1 MTTFRNFF
9 LFLLLT
15 AGLAVQAAGLSV
27 DASRALI
34 KRIVP
39 AHADKFIVEPLTDN
53 NGKDGFELSSRGNK
67 IVLAGNDGVAVAS
80 ALYYYLNEY
89 CHCQITWNGV
99 NMNLPA
105 QLPKV
110 DKKIT
115 KSSPYDYRYYLNYC
129 TYNYSM
135 SWWNWK
141 RWEKEIDWMALHGI
155 NMPLAITGEEYVWNE
170 VYKEMGFTG
179 KELENFF
186 CGPAYFS
193 WFWMGNLDGWGG
205 PLPQSWMNRQ
215 KDLQLKILQRERE
228 LGMKPV
234 LSAFTGH
241 VPAAFKERFPNA
253 KLKQTNWNN
262 GFADTYILDSED
274 PLFAEIGKKYLQ
286 KQTELFGTDHL
297 YSADTFNE
305 NEPPSNDPEFL
316 SKLSARVY
324 EGMRQAD
331 AEAVWVM
338 QGWLFF
344 SDRKFW
350 NAPQVKALLD
360 AVPNDKMI
368 LLDLITEYEPVWKRT
383 EAYYGKPW
391 IWNMLHN
398 FGGNIS
404 LFGQMERVAT
414 QPAAALA
421 DQNAGKLKGIGLTME
436 AIEQTPVLYELMME
450 NTWRTSAIDLDQWLK
465 SYIRNRYGKGTVA
478 SNADMFKAWQVLKST
493 VYNGKD
499 IRDGAESILTG
510 RPTFD
515 SATVWTK
522 TRLNYNRADLIP
534 AWDLF
539 VKSAD
544 IYKNS
549 DGFRYDLVDLTRQ
562 VLANYARP
570 LQVKW
575 TKAYQDKDMAAF
587 KKYSSVY
594 LELITDMDRLL
605 ATRGDFLLGKWLMD
619 ARSCGTTDTEKA
631 LYERNARDLI
641 TLWGDADSPLHEYS
655 CRQWSGLLNDFHK
668 VRWQKFF
675 AETEQAMAAGKEM
688 NVKAFGKEIAQWEWQ
703 WVNQR
708 KDFPSQISGNSVLEA
723 QRLYKKYRNQLI
735 NQ

>member
-1 MTTFRNFF
+1 MTTFRNLF
-9 LFLLLT
+9 LCLLLT
-15 AGLAVQAAGLSV
+15 VGLVAQAAGLSV

-80 ALYYYLNEY
+80 ALYFYLNEY
-89 CHCQITWNGV
+89 CHCQSTWNGV
-99 NMNLPA
+99 NMHLPA

-135 SWWNWK
+135 SWWNWN

-170 VYKEMGFTG
+170 VYKEMGFTN

-286 KQTELFGTDHL
+286 KQTALFGTDHL

-305 NEPPSNDPEFL
+305 NEPPSNEPEFL

-331 AEAVWVM
+331 PEAVWVM

-404 LFGQMERVAT
+404 LFGHMENVAS

-421 DQNAGKLKGIGLTME
+421 DKNAGKLKGIGLTME

-450 NTWRTSAIDLDQWLK
+450 NTWRTSAIDLDKWLK
-465 SYIRNRYGKGTVA
+465 SYIRNRYGKGTNA

-515 SATVWTK
+515 SVTVWTK
-522 TRLNYNRADLIP
+522 TRLNYKRADLIP

-539 VKSAD
+539 VKTAD
-544 IYKNS
+544 VYKNS

-575 TKAYQDKDMAAF
+575 TKAYQNKDMAAF
-587 KKYSSVY
+587 NKYSSAY
-594 LELITDMDRLL
+594 LELIGDMDRLL
-605 ATRGDFLLGKWLMD
+605 ATRSDFLLGKWLAD
-619 ARSCGTTDTEKA
+619 ARSCGTTESEKA

-655 CRQWSGLLNDFHK
+655 CRQWSGLLNDFYK

-675 AETEQAMAAGKEM
+675 AETEKAMAAGKEM
-688 NVKAFGKEIAQWEWQ
+688 DVKAFGKEIAQWEWQ
-703 WVNQR
+703 WVNQH
-708 KDFPSQISGNSVLEA
+708 KDFPTQVSGNSVLEA